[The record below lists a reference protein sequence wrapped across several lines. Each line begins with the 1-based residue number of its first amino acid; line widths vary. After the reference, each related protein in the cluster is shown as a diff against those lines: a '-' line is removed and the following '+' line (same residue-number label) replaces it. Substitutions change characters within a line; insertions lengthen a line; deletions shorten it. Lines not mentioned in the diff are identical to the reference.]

1 MPYLPPHL
9 RDGGGSGGSGS
20 ESDGG
25 RGSRGPD
32 RFDDRRG
39 GGGGRYD
46 DRRGGD
52 RYDDRRRD
60 DRYDDRRRGDGYDD
74 RRRDDRDR
82 YDDRRRDDR
91 DRDSRSGGGG
101 GSSSRSGVPPAVFAN
116 WKPSERVQALSVN
129 QVRDPPHPTPR
140 RAGRPRAAPSI
151 ALAPRARPPRFFP
164 RSRRRTLADA
174 THLSHVT
181 REQICLLPP
190 TLRNLR

>member
-1 MPYLPPHL
+1 MATRVRTSK
-9 RDGGGSGGSGS
+9 RDGTAASGLALYNITRVERLEHARTRTRHARHALSS
-20 ESDGG
+20 LL
-25 RGSRGPD
+25 
-32 RFDDRRG
+32 DDRRG

-129 QVRDPPHPTPR
+129 QVRVPPHSTPR
-140 RAGRPRAAPSI
+140 RA
-151 ALAPRARPPRFFP
+151 
-164 RSRRRTLADA
+164 
-174 THLSHVT
+174 
-181 REQICLLPP
+181 
-190 TLRNLR
+190 

>member
-25 RGSRGPD
+25 RGSRGP
-32 RFDDRRG
+32 
-39 GGGGRYD
+39 
-46 DRRGGD
+46 
-52 RYDDRRRD
+52 
-60 DRYDDRRRGDGYDD
+60 DGYDD

-129 QVRDPPHPTPR
+129 QVRVPPHLTPR
-140 RAGRPRAAPSI
+140 RA
-151 ALAPRARPPRFFP
+151 
-164 RSRRRTLADA
+164 
-174 THLSHVT
+174 
-181 REQICLLPP
+181 
-190 TLRNLR
+190 